1 MVKAIT
7 IIEDDMITGVK
18 YGLVTIPETE
28 NKAPAGIN
36 AHKEA
41 YKKAQTKVAKCRGQK
56 MKHART
62 RRK

>member
-18 YGLVTIPETE
+18 YGLVTIPE
-28 NKAPAGIN
+28 
-36 AHKEA
+36 HKETITPTNAKQA
-41 YKKAQTKVAKCRGQK
+41 YKNVKDKIAKYRAQK
-56 MKHART
+56 MKQTRI